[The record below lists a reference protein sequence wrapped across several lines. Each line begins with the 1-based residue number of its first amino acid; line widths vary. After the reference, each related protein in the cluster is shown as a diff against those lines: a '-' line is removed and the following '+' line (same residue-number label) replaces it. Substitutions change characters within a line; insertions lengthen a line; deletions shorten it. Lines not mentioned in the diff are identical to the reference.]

1 MEIDLARQSDARPH
15 RPRVSL
21 ARAAIPGLALT
32 VPSFLVGGL
41 AGAAVGA
48 GTATWP
54 DVAYL
59 IAPALI
65 ALIAAIT
72 RRIAQA
78 PRKPKRHR
86 RAAP

>member
-1 MEIDLARQSDARPH
+1 MESNLARQSDARPD
-15 RPRVSL
+15 RPHGSI
-21 ARAAIPGLALT
+21 ARAALPGLALT

-48 GTATWP
+48 DRATWP

-65 ALIAAIT
+65 ALIGAVAQ
-72 RRIAQA
+72 RIAHA